1 MIDKNKN
8 KNKPMSNSE
17 GGKRERRER
26 RERWKTYSKQ
36 VLEWR
41 QNGLRVR
48 KCDRAQRIKI
58 EDYRLYKLK
67 KEKISSLDLDQG
79 GNHTQN
85 YFPIQY
91 VKSHQNKKL
100 IHENELYIMNDLFFH
115 SNPWQI
121 SPVSGTSTE
130 KERDVQ
136 SNERVYLSQLIP
148 HGSIGSSQSQQ
159 DEL

>member
-1 MIDKNKN
+1 M
-8 KNKPMSNSE
+8 
-17 GGKRERRER
+17 
-26 RERWKTYSKQ
+26 
-36 VLEWR
+36 
-41 QNGLRVR
+41 R

-100 IHENELYIMNDLFFH
+100 IHENELYIMNDLFF
-115 SNPWQI
+115 SFKPMADQSSVWYI
-121 SPVSGTSTE
+121 YRERERRTE
-130 KERDVQ
+130 
-136 SNERVYLSQLIP
+136 
-148 HGSIGSSQSQQ
+148 
-159 DEL
+159 